1 MMSKRIRSM
10 IDEIFSEMKMTVENL
25 ALRDEL
31 MANAQARYEDAVAQG
46 KSEEEAFAE
55 VAASLGDVQALLREM
70 NAQPEEKPHVHVKI
84 DIDDNDDNDDDDDDE
99 EEDEE
104 DDDDDDG
111 DPADLPFA
119 MPEFTWLPEGYELD
133 DSYISEYGYAS
144 LYFEYTG
151 DDDEYHSTLYVDLSE
166 ASSSSSVNYTLS
178 GESLDEPVITIER
191 EDGCIDALAI
201 LNGVEV
207 SVTYYDEDLTD
218 EDILSFFAGIVTE

>member
-84 DIDDNDDNDDDDDDE
+84 DIDDNDD
-99 EEDEE
+99 DEE
-104 DDDDDDG
+104 DD
-111 DPADLPFA
+111 
-119 MPEFTWLPEGYELD
+119 E
-133 DSYISEYGYAS
+133 
-144 LYFEYTG
+144 
-151 DDDEYHSTLYVDLSE
+151 
-166 ASSSSSVNYTLS
+166 
-178 GESLDEPVITIER
+178 
-191 EDGCIDALAI
+191 
-201 LNGVEV
+201 
-207 SVTYYDEDLTD
+207 
-218 EDILSFFAGIVTE
+218 

>member
-70 NAQPEEKPHVHVKI
+70 NAQPEEKPRVHVKI
-84 DIDDNDDNDDDDDDE
+84 DIDDNDDHDDDDDDE

-111 DPADLPFA
+111 D
-119 MPEFTWLPEGYELD
+119 D
-133 DSYISEYGYAS
+133 D
-144 LYFEYTG
+144 
-151 DDDEYHSTLYVDLSE
+151 
-166 ASSSSSVNYTLS
+166 
-178 GESLDEPVITIER
+178 GEK
-191 EDGCIDALAI
+191 
-201 LNGVEV
+201 
-207 SVTYYDEDLTD
+207 
-218 EDILSFFAGIVTE
+218 